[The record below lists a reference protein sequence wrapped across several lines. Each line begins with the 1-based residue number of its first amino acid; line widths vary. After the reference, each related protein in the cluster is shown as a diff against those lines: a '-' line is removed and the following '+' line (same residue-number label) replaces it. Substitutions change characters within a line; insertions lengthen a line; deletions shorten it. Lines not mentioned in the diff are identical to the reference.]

1 MGAEAV
7 TNADPARPM
16 TRVVR
21 VSPDVTGLDKE
32 FDYVVPE
39 GLDAPVGSR
48 VRVPLHGR
56 HVAGWVVAEGPPDA
70 GVALREVLAVSSRG
84 PDADLV
90 ELARWAAVRWASA
103 RIRPFLVT
111 SSPPTNV
118 TGLPPS

>member
-1 MGAEAV
+1 
-7 TNADPARPM
+7 M

-32 FDYVVPE
+32 FDYVVPD
-39 GLDAPVGSR
+39 GLDAPVGTR

-56 HVAGWVVAEGPPDA
+56 RVAGWVVAEDPPDA
-70 GVALREVLAVSSRG
+70 GVSRAGPGASARGVALREVLAVSSRG
-84 PDADLV
+84 PAPELV

-111 SSPPTNV
+111 AGPATNV
-118 TGLPPS
+118 AG